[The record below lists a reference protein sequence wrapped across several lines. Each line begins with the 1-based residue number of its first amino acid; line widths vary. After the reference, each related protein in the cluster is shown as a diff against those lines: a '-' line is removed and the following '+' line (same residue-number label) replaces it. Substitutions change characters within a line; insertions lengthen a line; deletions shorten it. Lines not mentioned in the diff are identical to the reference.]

1 MLKCLKRLS
10 LIKHS
15 LRRRNSGVGPN
26 HVVSGTIK
34 YDDHQAAEVFGSLL
48 CVSTGIFG
56 AQ

>member
-1 MLKCLKRLS
+1 M
-10 LIKHS
+10 IKHS

-48 CVSTGIFG
+48 CVSTVIFG